1 MVETTP
7 REQGESAV
15 ASDHETY
22 IVEKLGEAV
31 DALVADAGPVRDRLY
46 NASKYLLRIASEQ
59 IADEQLR
66 CDFQWI
72 NDSLTS
78 APPEG
83 TEGTVIA
90 TLRVISDEHASAIA
104 RRILELWRELYDRLI

>member
-1 MVETTP
+1 VSNE
-7 REQGESAV
+7 A
-15 ASDHETY
+15 Y

-31 DALVADAGPVRDRLY
+31 DALVADGGPLRDRLY
-46 NASKYLLRIASEQ
+46 NASTHCLRISPEQ

-72 NDSLTS
+72 KDSLTS
-78 APPEG
+78 AAPEPG
-83 TEGTVIA
+83 EGAVAA
-90 TLRVISDEHASAIA
+90 TLRVISDEHASAVA